1 MNFVKLALENGGSIH
16 PLLVPSSDLKGP
28 SLTNPSIYNDNGK
41 ILVNLR
47 NINYTL
53 YHSEK
58 KKYEHPWG
66 PLVYIHPEND
76 QHLRT
81 WNYMC
86 EMDENMRIISHSRI
100 DTSKFPDKEL
110 WEFVGLEDC
119 RIVRWDGKLY
129 VTGVRRDL
137 DTIGTGRMEL
147 SEIEF
152 TENGVKEISQH
163 RIPAPPPDQEY
174 CNKNWMPITDMPYH
188 FVKWTNGTE
197 VVKYDIETNTTK
209 TLLVRDW
216 KDLGCIDLRGG
227 SQIIPLGEYR
237 ICLTHETFL
246 FRSPADRKDGTYRHR
261 FVVWDKDWNIIKV
274 SPQFSFM
281 NAEIEFAV
289 GMTEY
294 NGDYLITFGYQ
305 DNASYLVR
313 VSKQY
318 VIDFIGLENVL
329 QPQIQTVIEEGFP
342 AFSGYPTESLEGH
355 IYYTNME
362 WCTKGFYVDMINF
375 LKERGIKSFLD
386 VGGCTGEVPRI
397 FLDKIDTIE
406 HILILEP
413 VPMNFNFIQERTKNE
428 YRIKVI
434 NEALYY
440 GKDFISLGQSDGN
453 VGGYNMNSD
462 SHTVQF
468 NDISTTTLEKLP
480 KYDFLKIDIEGT
492 ERNILENSTCFQDFK
507 YITIEFHDEMGTT
520 WPELVEKYIPSHKI
534 AIDGRNYD
542 NPESVLLERK

>member
-1 MNFVKLALENGGSIH
+1 MSNFIKLALENGGSIH
-16 PLLVPSSDLKGP
+16 PLIIPSSDLVGP
-28 SLTNPSIYNDNGK
+28 ALTNPSIYNDNGK

-58 KKYEHPWG
+58 KIFEHPWG

-76 QHLRT
+76 LRLRT

-86 EMDENMRIISHSRI
+86 EMDENMGIKTYNRI

-119 RIVRWDGKLY
+119 RIVRWNEKLY

-163 RIPAPPPDQEY
+163 RIPCPPPDQEY
-174 CNKNWMPITDMPYH
+174 CNKNWMPILDMPYH
-188 FVKWTNGTE
+188 YVKWTNGTE
-197 VVKYDIETNTTK
+197 IVKYDIETNTTK
-209 TLLVRDW
+209 SILSKEW

-227 SQIIPLGEYR
+227 SQVIPLGEYR
-237 ICLTHETFL
+237 FALTHETFL
-246 FRSPADRKDGTYRHR
+246 FRSPANRKDGTYRHR

-281 NAEIEFAV
+281 NGEIEFAV
-289 GMTEY
+289 GMCEY
-294 NGDYLITFGYQ
+294 NNDYLITFGFQ
-305 DNASYLVR
+305 DNAAYLMR
-313 VSKQY
+313 VSKQV
-318 VIDFIGLENVL
+318 VIDFIGIDTISIESQVEDE
-329 QPQIQTVIEEGFP
+329 VINFD
-342 AFSGYPTESLEGH
+342 GYPTTSLEGH

-362 WCTKGFYVDMINF
+362 WCNKEFYVDMINF

-386 VGGCTGEVPRI
+386 IGGCTGEVPRI

-406 HILILEP
+406 QILILEP
-413 VPMNFNFIQERTKNE
+413 IPINFNFIQKRTKNE
-428 YRIKVI
+428 YQIKVI
-434 NEALYY
+434 NKALYY
-440 GKDFISLGQSDGN
+440 GQDFISLGQSDGN
-453 VGGYNMNSD
+453 VGGYNMHSN

-468 NDISTTTLEKLP
+468 NDIPTTTLEELP
-480 KYDFLKIDIEGT
+480 KYDFLKIDIEGA
-492 ERNILENSTCFQDFK
+492 EKNILENSTCLKDFK
-507 YITIEFHDEMGTT
+507 YITIEFHDEMASN
-520 WPELVEKYIPSHKI
+520 WEELIEKYIPSHKI

-542 NPESVLLERK
+542 NPESVLLELK